1 MSAPPASTYR
11 LQLSADFPLR
21 AAAELTGYLRDLGA
35 GAVYLSPVLR
45 ATAGSAHGYDV
56 VDPTRMDDER
66 GGEAGWRSLLAAARE
81 QGLAVVVDI
90 VPNHQGVA
98 DPEQN
103 PAWQDL
109 LRHGPASKYAAWFD
123 VDWAAGR
130 LLLPVLESP
139 GAYELARDGAGEA
152 LVAGGVRF
160 PLAPGTGPRPGDTAA
175 DVHARQHYEL
185 AAAGRAGTDLTYRR
199 FFAVST
205 LAGVRVEDPDVAA
218 ATHERILRWVD
229 DDGVAGLRVDHP
241 DGLADPGGYLHWLRS
256 RAPDAWILAEKI
268 LEPGETLP
276 ADWPIDGTT
285 GYDALAEAG
294 PLFVDPAAEPAL
306 DRLYREVT
314 GDPLDWPTHVLVGK
328 RAVATTILR
337 SEFRRLARLAPSVPH
352 AFAALT
358 ELALSF
364 PVYRS
369 YLPSS
374 GLDHLQ
380 AAFADARQRRPELAA
395 AFDALAPRLADPA
408 DELCARFQQATGAVM
423 AKGVEDTAAYRYSR
437 FAALNEVGGDP
448 ARLGAG
454 LDDFH
459 AAQERRQRR
468 APRSMTTLSTH
479 DTKRGED
486 VRARLA
492 VLAEVPD
499 EWARLVRLLAR
510 EAPMPDAAVGYLL
523 WQTVAGFGLD
533 QPERL
538 HAYATKAMREAS
550 TFTGWADP
558 DTDGEAH
565 VHAALATLA
574 DRPDLR
580 AAVDGFI
587 ARIRPYG
594 WSNALSQKLVQLT
607 MPGVPDVYQG
617 TEGWEDSLV
626 DPDNR
631 RPVDFG
637 RLRALLADLDGAGT
651 PPPVDETGAAKVW
664 VVSRTLRLRRDR
676 PELFMAYRRVPVHGP
691 AAGHAVAFDRGGAVT
706 VATRLPVGLERRGGW
721 ADTVAELP
729 DGLVDVLTG
738 RPVAGGAVR
747 LAELLD
753 HYPVALLAAPA

>member
-1 MSAPPASTYR
+1 MSARPASTYR
-11 LQLSADFPLR
+11 LQLSAALALE
-21 AAAELTGYLRDLGA
+21 AAAELAGYLRDLGA

-45 ATAGSAHGYDV
+45 AAAGSAHGYDV
-56 VDPTRMDDER
+56 VDPGSMDDER
-66 GGEAGWRSLLAAARE
+66 GGEAGWRTLLAAVRE
-81 QGLAVVVDI
+81 HGLAVVVDI

-109 LRHGPASKYAAWFD
+109 LRHGPASKYADWFD

-130 LLLPVLESP
+130 LVLPVLDEP
-139 GAYELARDGAGEA
+139 GAFEVAGDGAGAA
-152 LVAGGVRF
+152 LVAGRVRF

-185 AAAGRAGTDLTYRR
+185 VAAGRAETDLTYRR

-205 LAGVRVEDPDVAA
+205 LAGVRVEDAEVAA

-229 DDGVAGLRVDHP
+229 EDGLAGLRVDHP
-241 DGLADPGGYLHWLRS
+241 DGLADPGGYLRWLRS
-256 RAPDAWILAEKI
+256 HAPDAWLLAEKI

-276 ADWPIDGTT
+276 ADWPVDGTT
-285 GYDALAEAG
+285 GYDALAEVG
-294 PLFVDPAAEPAL
+294 PLFVDPAAEPEL

-314 GDPLDWPTHVLVGK
+314 GDRSTWPAHILSGK

-337 SEFRRLARLAPSVPH
+337 SEFHRLARLAPSVPH
-352 AFAALT
+352 AVAALT

-374 GLDHLQ
+374 GADHLA
-380 AAFADARQRRPELAA
+380 AAFAGARNRRPELAA
-395 AFDALAPRLADPA
+395 AFDALAPRLSDPA
-408 DELCARFQQATGAVM
+408 DDLCARFQQTTGAVM
-423 AKGVEDTAAYRYSR
+423 AKGVEDTAAYRYTR
-437 FAALNEVGGDP
+437 FVALNEVGGDP
-448 ARLGAG
+448 ARFGHG

-468 APRSMTTLSTH
+468 APNSMTTLSTH

-523 WQTVAGFGLD
+523 WQTVVGFGLD

-558 DTDGEAH
+558 DADAEAH
-565 VHAALATLA
+565 LHAALDALA
-574 DRPDLR
+574 DGPELR
-580 AAVDGFI
+580 AAVEAFVD
-587 ARIRPYG
+587 RIRPYG
-594 WSNALSQKLVQLT
+594 WSNALNQKLVQLT
-607 MPGVPDVYQG
+607 MPGVPDIYQG
-617 TEGWEDSLV
+617 TEGWDDSLV

-631 RPVDFG
+631 RPVDFV
-637 RLRALLADLDGAGT
+637 RLRALLARVDAAGT
-651 PPPVDETGAAKVW
+651 PPPVDETGAAKIW
-664 VVSRTLRLRRDR
+664 VVARALRLRRDR
-676 PELFMAYRRVPVHGP
+676 PDLFTAYRRVPVHGP
-691 AAGHAVAFDRGGAVT
+691 AADHAVAFDRGGAVT
-706 VATRLPVGLERRGGW
+706 VATRLPMRLERRGGW
-721 ADTVAELP
+721 ADTVVEAP
-729 DGLVDVLTG
+729 DGRVDVLTG

-753 HYPVALLAAPA
+753 HYPVALLAPPA